1 MECLA
6 HGNKN
11 RIARTSKELERKNHS
26 MKNNKNRSKSKGKSK
41 RVQISKEQI
50 LERMRIA
57 EKIRLT
63 PVDKQVQNTN

>member
-1 MECLA
+1 
-6 HGNKN
+6 
-11 RIARTSKELERKNHS
+11 

-41 RVQISKEQI
+41 RVQISKEEI